1 MKIYTVQSTVLPL
14 ISDNDHF
21 MQVLAI
27 SCIFINQSSHSGT
40 IQYIQYC
47 STELVVLVRAYSTW
61 EQVKIKKNL
70 KSTALVDC
78 WQVTR
83 LCLMS
88 VLQLYPGAH
97 CHNFI
102 QVLIARLY
110 FIHPVGIHFIHSQSP
125 LTKCKTVESGRNDT
139 VKWHWKFK
147 NIEITLKK

>member
-1 MKIYTVQSTVLPL
+1 MVGKDFKDFRNQKRFKKILKIYTVQSTVLPL

-61 EQVKIKKNL
+61 EQVKIKKIL

-88 VLQLYPGAH
+88 VLLLYPGAH
-97 CHNFI
+97 C
-102 QVLIARLY
+102 QVVFY
-110 FIHPVGIHFIHSQSP
+110 SPCWNSFHS
-125 LTKCKTVESGRNDT
+125 
-139 VKWHWKFK
+139 
-147 NIEITLKK
+147 

>member
-61 EQVKIKKNL
+61 EQVKIKFKKYRTSRL
-70 KSTALVDC
+70 LAGD
-78 WQVTR
+78 QVVFDVGVTTLSR
-83 LCLMS
+83 CSL
-88 VLQLYPGAH
+88 PG
-97 CHNFI
+97 CILFTLLEFI
-102 QVLIARLY
+102 SFIAN
-110 FIHPVGIHFIHSQSP
+110 PP
-125 LTKCKTVESGRNDT
+125 
-139 VKWHWKFK
+139 
-147 NIEITLKK
+147 